1 MNDDEGGSS
10 RDAENKLPWYQKI
23 RGRIKPIFT
32 NPMFFTF
39 IILFII
45 VAFVIYWYYVRPK
58 WYKKIFRILLLFEG
72 FKYSHLTSQ
81 EIEASENQQLAP
93 PIGNTTSHFLIFG
106 SSGSGKTSFLKHY
119 LTQKKIKFCNIRTR
133 QY

>member
-1 MNDDEGGSS
+1 MNNEYYMNDDEGGSS

-72 FKYSHLTSQ
+72 FNTLIWQAKKLRPQKINNLLHQL
-81 EIEASENQQLAP
+81 EILP
-93 PIGNTTSHFLIFG
+93 LIF
-106 SSGSGKTSFLKHY
+106 
-119 LTQKKIKFCNIRTR
+119 
-133 QY
+133 